1 MANLVIFISCN
12 ALTVCVITFPQPI
25 DSSASGNLVMVAI
38 VFLFGVM
45 VYNYVLLDSRA
56 IQRT

>member
-25 DSSASGNLVMVAI
+25 HSSESGNLVMVAI